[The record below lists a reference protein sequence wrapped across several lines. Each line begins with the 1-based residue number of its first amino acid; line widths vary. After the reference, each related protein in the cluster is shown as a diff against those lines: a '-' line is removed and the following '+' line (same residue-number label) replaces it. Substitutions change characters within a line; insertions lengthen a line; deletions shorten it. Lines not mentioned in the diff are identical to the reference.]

1 MLWFAFRDAR
11 ADGRAVGWLADHGLV
26 GPAAAQRNPKR
37 GNVLKVV
44 ETAAADLRAL
54 YGERVRQ
61 ILLFGSWARGD
72 ADPESDID
80 LLVVL
85 DQVDSPWEE
94 LRRMDE
100 ILWRH
105 SFRNDVVISAVPVG
119 EDELHEPTRPFVIR
133 AQTEG
138 RPIP

>member
-11 ADGRAVGWLADHGLV
+11 MQGPAIRWFEDHGLAE
-26 GPAAAQRNPKR
+26 PAAAQRTDERRNP
-37 GNVLKVV
+37 LKVA
-44 ETAAADLRAL
+44 EAAAADLREL

-61 ILLFGSWARGD
+61 ILLFGSWAGGD

-85 DQVDSPWEE
+85 DQVDSPWQE

-105 SFRNDVVISAVPVG
+105 DFQDDVVISAVPVG
-119 EDELHEPTRPFVIR
+119 EDELHEPTRPFLIR
-133 AQTEG
+133 AQAEG